1 MNIAQRIQAKTDNG
15 DLIIDFLIEVMQGQP
30 STQHGDEHPDFR
42 MCHRLDAARLLTKYG
57 CSCKSAVVE
66 RDEAI
71 DFIVDNA
78 PEPSGLST
86 SSASSDDS
94 TFDIALAKKIRQS
107 TDDGATVCRFL
118 INVMDG
124 DLKAFKP
131 HHRITAARELL
142 SRGFGKH
149 ACTNSPAFTPA
160 PAPSP
165 VTPAPSPVIPAKAGI
180 HGGGDDATHTS
191 APNSQPTKSHK
202 SPNHTNH
209 SSDNS
214 SDPEEEERWAKIW
227 EEINPIL
234 EEAERISA
242 EQEPDPDNPPYVP
255 DFSAADEAMDNS
267 HRWFHEWRDSI
278 DPEEYQAIISDT
290 AARFDAK
297 INLRIERRKQIA
309 ADRERREKEEA
320 EREAEQAKAR
330 AEAKAKA
337 ESEPEEP
344 DLGPPPSEEEHEYV
358 SATPKIPGSYVYR
371 KCGHPKCTVCNKPRY
386 FPEDDRGSPYYFDG
400 RPPTMYPRYP
410 L

>member
-1 MNIAQRIQAKTDNG
+1 MRVKT
-15 DLIIDFLIEVMQGQP
+15 QP
-30 STQHGDEHPDFR
+30 HQ
-42 MCHRLDAARLLTKYG
+42 
-57 CSCKSAVVE
+57 
-66 RDEAI
+66 
-71 DFIVDNA
+71 
-78 PEPSGLST
+78 
-86 SSASSDDS
+86 
-94 TFDIALAKKIRQS
+94 
-107 TDDGATVCRFL
+107 
-118 INVMDG
+118 
-124 DLKAFKP
+124 
-131 HHRITAARELL
+131 
-142 SRGFGKH
+142 
-149 ACTNSPAFTPA
+149 
-160 PAPSP
+160 
-165 VTPAPSPVIPAKAGI
+165 
-180 HGGGDDATHTS
+180 
-191 APNSQPTKSHK
+191 K
-202 SPNHTNH
+202 SPNPPETTHQP
-209 SSDNS
+209 
-214 SDPEEEERWAKIW
+214 DPEEEERWAKIW

-267 HRWFHEWRDSI
+267 HRWFHEWKDSI

-320 EREAEQAKAR
+320 ERQAEQAKAR

-400 RPPTMYPRYP
+400 RSPAMYPRYP
-410 L
+410 P

>member
-1 MNIAQRIQAKTDNG
+1 MNLSQRIQAKTDNG
-15 DLIIDFLIEVMQGQP
+15 DLIIDFLTEVM
-30 STQHGDEHPDFR
+30 TDELDDFQLY
-42 MCHRLDAARLLTKYG
+42 HRLQAARLLTRYG
-57 CSCKSAVVE
+57 CNCRGPALAQ
-66 RDEAI
+66 RDEGIA
-71 DFIVDNA
+71 FILENP
-78 PEPSGLST
+78 PEPSQAWT
-86 SSASSDDS
+86 ASSSSDES
-94 TFDIALAKKIRQS
+94 EFDMALAKKIRQS

-124 DLKAFKP
+124 ELKAFKP

-149 ACTNSPAFTPA
+149 AYTNPPTFTPA
-160 PAPSP
+160 
-165 VTPAPSPVIPAKAGI
+165 PVIPAKAGI
-180 HGGGDDATHTS
+180 HGGGDDATHPPS
-191 APNSQPTKSHK
+191 PNSQPTKSHK

-209 SSDNS
+209 SSDNAP
-214 SDPEEEERWAKIW
+214 DPEEEERWAKIW

-267 HRWFHEWRDSI
+267 HRWFQEWKDSI
-278 DPEEYQAIISDT
+278 DPEEYQAIINDT

-297 INLRIERRKQIA
+297 IDLRIERRKQIA

-320 EREAEQAKAR
+320 ERQAEQAKVR
-330 AEAKAKA
+330 AEAKTKA
-337 ESEPEEP
+337 EAEAKEAKEAE
-344 DLGPPPSEEEHEYV
+344 DLGPPPSRRDHETW
-358 SATPKIPGSYVYR
+358 SPTPSIPTSFRLVN
-371 KCGHPKCTVCNKPRY
+371 CGHPKCKLHDGPIY
-386 FPEDDRGSPYYFDG
+386 YPEDDRSSPYYFDG